1 MSVPRGT
8 TPTYTCTFS
17 DESVD
22 LTTATNV
29 YVTLEQGRN
38 NITKSGDDLVVSA
51 KRIEVYLSQRDT
63 LLLDGICFEPL
74 SEEFDMSV
82 RQIKNIV
89 YKSQEQ
95 LFKHL

>member
-1 MSVPRGT
+1 M
-8 TPTYTCTFS
+8 
-17 DESVD
+17 
-22 LTTATNV
+22 
-29 YVTLEQGRN
+29 
-38 NITKSGDDLVVSA
+38 
-51 KRIEVYLSQRDT
+51 KRDLSQYSRAELEFAIDQWVICHKHAERNRAI
-63 LLLDGICFEPL
+63 LKRSLLDGICFEPL